1 MTLDPATAAK
11 LADAVYGIRAD
22 DNIARGIAARGVKGL
37 ENDFDIG
44 AAIIAQG
51 TSGAGVISQR
61 SGFALVVPGRGAKAH
76 ELAVISR
83 GTATTYDWLSNL
95 QVAITRGPGGYMVH
109 AGIQRVYESIADRIV
124 EHLRGRNPS
133 TIHCV
138 GHSLGGAVAN
148 LVAARLAGVAEI
160 KLYTFGAPRAGLSPF
175 ADNLTEVVQ
184 AGNIHRAYNPSDPVP
199 MVPIFPFR
207 HAATTADGVRV
218 GSGHGLI
225 AINAHYMSAYRPAV
239 GGHSWRALQAASP
252 DLDSRLSVDYWL
264 DRAAENVSFPGSTF
278 AFYAL
283 DRALRLILKATE
295 VVLGTT
301 VVAAATLLD
310 RLATLLHRAAML
322 SLELGER
329 IMSLLSY
336 VLRFTGRTMA
346 TGAQLTVAFI
356 AWVLGLLIRP
366 LAAAAQICLSRAVP

>member
-1 MTLDPATAAK
+1 MTLDPATAAR

-22 DNIARGIAARGVKGL
+22 ANIARGIAARGVKGL

-44 AAIIAQG
+44 AAIVAQG
-51 TSGAGVISQR
+51 TTGAGFLSER
-61 SGFALVVPGRGAKAH
+61 SGFALVVPGRGARAN
-76 ELAVISR
+76 ELAVVTR

-95 QVAITRGPGGYMVH
+95 HVAIARGPGGYMVH
-109 AGIQRVYESIADRIV
+109 AGFQHVYESIVDRV
-124 EHLRGRNPS
+124 VGYLRGRNPS

-148 LVAARLAGVAEI
+148 LVAARLSGIAEI
-160 KLYTFGAPRAGLSPF
+160 KLYTFGAPRTGLNPF
-175 ADNLTEVVQ
+175 AGNLTEALQ

-199 MVPIFPFR
+199 MVPIFPFQ
-207 HAATTADGVRV
+207 HAATTADGLRV
-218 GSGHGLI
+218 GSRQGLI
-225 AINAHYMSAYRPAV
+225 SVNAHYMSAYRPAV
-239 GGHSWRALQAASP
+239 DGHSWRALQAASR

-264 DRAAENVSFPGSTF
+264 DRAAENVKFPGSTF

-283 DRALRLILKATE
+283 NRALRLLLNSAEI
-295 VVLGTT
+295 VLGTT

-322 SLELGER
+322 SLEVGER

-336 VLRFTGRTMA
+336 VLRFSGRAVAAGT
-346 TGAQLTVAFI
+346 QLTVAFI

-366 LAAAAQICLSRAVP
+366 LAGAAEICLSRPAT

>member
-22 DNIARGIAARGVKGL
+22 DNIARGIAARGVRGL

-44 AAIIAQG
+44 AATLAHG
-51 TSGAGVISQR
+51 TTGAGAITQR
-61 SGFALVVPGRGAKAH
+61 SGFALVVPGRGAKAN
-76 ELAVISR
+76 ELAVVTR

-95 QVAITRGPGGYMVH
+95 NVAIARGPGGYMVH
-109 AGIQRVYESIADRIV
+109 AGFQRVYESIADSIV
-124 EHLRGRNPS
+124 ESLRGRNPS

-160 KLYTFGAPRAGLSPF
+160 ELYTFGAPRAGHGSF
-175 ADNLTEVVQ
+175 AGNLTERLQ

-207 HAATTADGVRV
+207 HAATTSDGVRV

-225 AINAHYMSAYRPAV
+225 AIDAHYMSAYAPAV
-239 GGHSWRALQAASP
+239 GSHSWRALQAASN
-252 DLDSRLSVDYWL
+252 DVDSRLSVDHWL
-264 DRAAENVSFPGSTF
+264 DRAAQNVSFPGSSI

-283 DRALRLILKATE
+283 ERALRLLLQAAAAVI
-295 VVLGTT
+295 GTT
-301 VVAAATLLD
+301 AVAAATLLD

-329 IMSLLSY
+329 VMGLLSY
-336 VLRFTGRTMA
+336 VLRFTGRTLA
-346 TGAQLTVAFI
+346 AGVQLTTAFI
-356 AWVLGLLIRP
+356 AWVLGMLIRP